1 MLRPSLA
8 LLSGGGTSI
17 KFWEKGEGLAS
28 RAGQDSVPLLSRVW
42 RGSPLAAKFF
52 FFAQEEL
59 ETKDISPR
67 VMSRHQVAAR
77 QREHAKAWGHHVF
90 ASGILHARREIGH
103 HRGRKKGNLV
113 CLVDEGRAS
122 DFLQ

>member
-8 LLSGGGTSI
+8 LLSRGSSI
-17 KFWEKGEGLAS
+17 KLWEKGEGLAS
-28 RAGQDSVPLLSRVW
+28 RAGQHSVPLLSPEAW

-52 FFAQEEL
+52 FFAQEEF

-90 ASGILHARREIGH
+90 ASGILHA
-103 HRGRKKGNLV
+103 
-113 CLVDEGRAS
+113 
-122 DFLQ
+122 